1 LGWLLPFVWRLN
13 NVVGIP
19 NDLARR
25 CGHPRQFASVRR
37 IVLDEGPDKGVT
49 AYAFSTGGGFDFWVL
64 GDRAM
69 DIGPLWW
76 RGTSVAWQSPAGMWH
91 PSLVGSG
98 SDCGRGFE
106 RGFSGFLMTCG
117 LDHTR
122 QPENGRPL
130 HGPLPFLPA
139 RVTAYGE
146 DWQATE
152 PHLFMEGEIIQWRH
166 NGEYLALIRRIE
178 APIGG
183 TSLRIRDRVE
193 NRGIAPH
200 RHALLYHMNIG
211 FPFLRPGAYLSL
223 DGQCIGVTV
232 NDPDPAR
239 SPEVG
244 CQAMAGS
251 HGLAV
256 LESGGA
262 RLTLGFGSETLP
274 FFQHWHDPRPGSFVL
289 ALEPCTSMRP
299 EPGSTADEPIL
310 APGERRSYAIDV
322 SIDGNAA

>member
-1 LGWLLPFVWRLN
+1 VWQLN

-19 NDLARR
+19 NNLA
-25 CGHPRQFASVRR
+25 GLTGDPRQFASVRR
-37 IVLDEGPDKGVT
+37 IMLDEGPDKGVT
-49 AYAFSTGGGFDFWVL
+49 AFAFSTGGGLDFWVL
-64 GDRAM
+64 ADRAM

-76 RGTSVAWQSPAGMWH
+76 RGSPVAWQSPSGMRH
-91 PSLVGSG
+91 PSLVDAG
-98 SDCGRGFE
+98 SDSGRGFE

-122 QPENGRPL
+122 QPGNRYPL
-130 HGPLPFLPA
+130 HGRLPFLPA

-146 DWQATE
+146 DWQAVE
-152 PHLFMEGEIIQWRH
+152 PFLFAEGEIVQWRH

-193 NRGIAPH
+193 NRGNAPQ

-211 FPFLRPGAYLSL
+211 YPFLRPGARLSL
-223 DGQCIGVTV
+223 GDQRIGV
-232 NDPDPAR
+232 NINEPDAAR
-239 SPEVG
+239 TPEVG
-244 CQAMAGS
+244 C
-251 HGLAV
+251 LAV
-256 LESGGA
+256 GGSDGRAVLSSGGA

-310 APGERRSYAIDV
+310 APGERRSYAIDL
-322 SIDGNAA
+322 SIEAGAA